1 MRTAQIKLLSAMA
14 LWGTMSLFVKNIN
27 LTSAEIALYRAIIAV
42 VTLVL
47 LRVLLHQKIDWQ
59 ACRKDWLGLLIS
71 GSALGLNWTML
82 FSSYQYV
89 PVSVATLCYYFAP
102 TLIILFSALLFHEVM
117 NRRQWLCFI
126 VSTLGLILIINVSHL
141 DQQPALLKGI
151 FFGLSAAVF
160 YAIVMLANKTIHHTS
175 GLERTLIQL
184 SISIV
189 FLLPYCLFNG
199 ISIQSITLPSLLN
212 LFILGVI
219 YTAFAYFLFFSAI
232 KELPGQKAALL
243 TYIDPLTAILTSA
256 LILHE
261 TIVPIQ
267 LFGGLLIICA
277 ALISELTPKGKIKA
291 DEASIHKQNAH

>member
-1 MRTAQIKLLSAMA
+1 M
-14 LWGTMSLFVKNIN
+14 
-27 LTSAEIALYRAIIAV
+27 
-42 VTLVL
+42 
-47 LRVLLHQKIDWQ
+47 
-59 ACRKDWLGLLIS
+59 
-71 GSALGLNWTML
+71 
-82 FSSYQYV
+82 
-89 PVSVATLCYYFAP
+89 
-102 TLIILFSALLFHEVM
+102 
-117 NRRQWLCFI
+117 
-126 VSTLGLILIINVSHL
+126 
-141 DQQPALLKGI
+141 LKGI

-160 YAIVMLANKTIHHTS
+160 YAIIMLANKTIHHTS

-189 FLLPYCLFNG
+189 FLLPYCLFS
-199 ISIQSITLPSLLN
+199 SIQSITLPSLLN
-212 LFILGVI
+212 LFILGII

-232 KELPGQKAALL
+232 KELSGQKAALL